1 MKLRF
6 FIHPEIVC
14 MTYLNHFCFSLEMA
28 WYLGVGCV
36 KSLIHAFIPDLFV
49 NSTSEIVTLIQ
60 QRLSQVGCRR
70 LG

>member
-6 FIHPEIVC
+6 FIHPENVC
-14 MTYLNHFCFSLEMA
+14 MTYLEHFCFSLEMT
-28 WYLGVGCV
+28 WYLSVGCV

-70 LG
+70 LE